1 MNKGQH
7 GSSLVGKSLKFHA
20 SWRPSCRA
28 SAGSPTSYC
37 WTPVAGSFGGWCSP
51 ADRWWLISL
60 LLAAGPLCPG
70 NSFSSTA
77 TASEAGAVSQPAP
90 LSAGGGSPLLPLL
103 PLVLL
108 LRLGWSHI
116 RLFGSPVAVFWASP
130 GSPVRDHI
138 NSSFQAAATALRPQ
152 HCSFHSFF
160 LTATVSRPL
169 APPFGGGT
177 GGSAFRPTAPSPLT
191 SMAYPI
197 RGPGCCQR
205 GGSM

>member
-1 MNKGQH
+1 MQGLRWFSYIILLDS
-7 GSSLVGKSLKFHA
+7 GGRELRGLVLPC
-20 SWRPSCRA
+20 RPVVVDQ
-28 SAGSPTSYC
+28 P
-37 WTPVAGSFGGWCSP
+37 
-51 ADRWWLISL
+51 

-90 LSAGGGSPLLPLL
+90 LCWGGSPLLPSFPACSAPEAGAVSHSAPRL
-103 PLVLL
+103 PCGGI
-108 LRLGWSHI
+108 LGH
-116 RLFGSPVAVFWASP
+116 P
-130 GSPVRDHI
+130 GSPVRDRN
-138 NSSFQAAATALRPQ
+138 NSSFQAAATASRPQ
-152 HCSFHSFF
+152 QRSFHSFF
-160 LTATVSRPL
+160 LAATASRPL

-205 GGSM
+205 GGSV

>member
-1 MNKGQH
+1 MQGLRWFSYIILLDS
-7 GSSLVGKSLKFHA
+7 GGRELWGLVLPC
-20 SWRPSCRA
+20 RPMVVDQ
-28 SAGSPTSYC
+28 P
-37 WTPVAGSFGGWCSP
+37 
-51 ADRWWLISL
+51 

-90 LSAGGGSPLLPLL
+90 LCWGGSPLLPSFPACSAPEAGLVSHSAPRL
-103 PLVLL
+103 PCGGI
-108 LRLGWSHI
+108 LGH
-116 RLFGSPVAVFWASP
+116 P
-130 GSPVRDHI
+130 GSPVRDHN
-138 NSSFQAAATALRPQ
+138 NSSFQAAATASRPQ
-152 HCSFHSFF
+152 QRSFHSFF
-160 LTATVSRPL
+160 LAATASRPL

-177 GGSAFRPTAPSPLT
+177 GGSALRPTAPSPLT

>member
-1 MNKGQH
+1 MPDLCWFSYIILLDSG
-7 GSSLVGKSLKFHA
+7 GRELRGLVLPC
-20 SWRPSCRA
+20 RPVVVDQA
-28 SAGSPTSYC
+28 SAGGRPTLS
-37 WTPVAGSFGGWCSP
+37 WH
-51 ADRWWLISL
+51 
-60 LLAAGPLCPG
+60 
-70 NSFSSTA
+70 SFSSTA

-90 LSAGGGSPLLPLL
+90 LCWGGSPLLPLF

-138 NSSFQAAATALRPQ
+138 HSSFQAAATALRPQ

>member
-1 MNKGQH
+1 MQGLRWFSYIILLDS
-7 GSSLVGKSLKFHA
+7 GGRELRGLVLPC
-20 SWRPSCRA
+20 RPVVVDQA
-28 SAGSPTSYC
+28 SAGGRPTLS
-37 WTPVAGSFGGWCSP
+37 WH
-51 ADRWWLISL
+51 
-60 LLAAGPLCPG
+60 
-70 NSFSSTA
+70 SFSSTA
-77 TASEAGAVSQPAP
+77 TASEAGVVSQPAAP
-90 LSAGGGSPLLPLL
+90 DLGGSSLLFPLQAAPEAGAVSHSAPWLPCGGI
-103 PLVLL
+103 
-108 LRLGWSHI
+108 LG
-116 RLFGSPVAVFWASP
+116 PP
-130 GSPVRDHI
+130 GSPVRDHN

-160 LTATVSRPL
+160 LAATASRPL

>member
-1 MNKGQH
+1 MNKGQN
-7 GSSLVGKSLKFHA
+7 GSSLVGKSSKFHA
-20 SWRPSCRA
+20 SWRPSCRT

-77 TASEAGAVSQPAP
+77 TASEAGAVSQPVRRIW
-90 LSAGGGSPLLPLL
+90 GGSPLLPSFPACSAPEAGAVSHSAPRL
-103 PLVLL
+103 PCGGI
-108 LRLGWSHI
+108 LGH
-116 RLFGSPVAVFWASP
+116 P
-130 GSPVRDHI
+130 GSPVRDRS
-138 NSSFQAAATALRPQ
+138 NSSFQAATTASRPQ
-152 HCSFHSFF
+152 QRSFHSFF
-160 LTATVSRPL
+160 LAATASRPL

-177 GGSAFRPTAPSPLT
+177 GGAALRPTAPSPLT

-205 GGSM
+205 GGSV

>member
-1 MNKGQH
+1 MAVV
-7 GSSLVGKSLKFHA
+7 LVEKKFKIPCFLEA
-20 SWRPSCRA
+20 LLQGLRWFSYIILLDSGGRELRGLVLPCRPVVVDQ
-28 SAGSPTSYC
+28 P
-37 WTPVAGSFGGWCSP
+37 
-51 ADRWWLISL
+51 

-77 TASEAGAVSQPAP
+77 TASEAGAVSQPGSSLLGGFSVTPSFPACSAP
-90 LSAGGGSPLLPLL
+90 EAGLVSHSAPRLPCGGI
-103 PLVLL
+103 
-108 LRLGWSHI
+108 LGH
-116 RLFGSPVAVFWASP
+116 P
-130 GSPVRDHI
+130 GSPVRDHN
-138 NSSFQAAATALRPQ
+138 NSSFQAAATASRPQ

-160 LTATVSRPL
+160 LAATASRPL

>member
-1 MNKGQH
+1 MNKGQN

-20 SWRPSCRA
+20 SWRPSCRT

-51 ADRWWLISL
+51 ADRWWLIKP

-70 NSFSSTA
+70 
-77 TASEAGAVSQPAP
+77 TASRP
-90 LSAGGGSPLLPLL
+90 LQ
-103 PLVLL
+103 LL
-108 LRLGWSHI
+108 LRLGRSPSRLLSLLGGFSVTPSSPACSAPEAGLVSHSAP
-116 RLFGSPVAVFWASP
+116 RLPCGGILGPP
-130 GSPVRDHI
+130 GSPVRDHN